1 MKFISV
7 KRKPNQ
13 EEGFQPKKVNELVKD
28 RLTVSDEMTPAT
40 EAVSNMSKAI
50 SKCYITQVVCE
61 RKHAEL
67 TCHKAFFKSL

>member
-50 SKCYITQVVCE
+50 SKCYIT
-61 RKHAEL
+61 
-67 TCHKAFFKSL
+67 